1 MGRPGP
7 AEPYDSSDSSR
18 PSVCSGSALGS
29 RTSVASTSVTTI
41 APEAGSS
48 IASTMAVSTAG
59 VLGGFIG
66 CAFLRVTFF
75 APARLGLA
83 LAKDFLG
90 FDLAIVRFAAF
101 PRAELEVLRA
111 LPRAADFPL
120 RAVARFFL

>member
-1 MGRPGP
+1 
-7 AEPYDSSDSSR
+7 
-18 PSVCSGSALGS
+18 
-29 RTSVASTSVTTI
+29 VTTI

-59 VLGGFIG
+59 VIG

-90 FDLAIVRFAAF
+90 FDLPIVRFAAF
-101 PRAELEVLRA
+101 LRAELEVLRA

-120 RAVARFFL
+120 RAVARFFR

>member
-1 MGRPGP
+1 
-7 AEPYDSSDSSR
+7 
-18 PSVCSGSALGS
+18 
-29 RTSVASTSVTTI
+29 VTTI

-75 APARLGLA
+75 APSRLSLA

-90 FDLAIVRFAAF
+90 FDLPIVRFAAF
-101 PRAELEVLRA
+101 LRAELEVLRA